1 MTFWRL
7 KMLNFTKNSDLS
19 VSETLSLLRRA
30 HSIAN
35 HDVTVLH
42 ELDGMQMA
50 SLFYEPSTRTRLSFA
65 SAMNALGGSTIG
77 FESSSSASVA
87 KGESLADTI
96 RVASQYAD
104 LIVLRHPDIS
114 APDIALANSSVPLI
128 NAGNGADLHPTQ
140 TLADLMTIYENK
152 KTLSG
157 LHLTFAGDLKYGR
170 TVHSLVKELLRF
182 GNNTFTFVSPDELR
196 IPNEL
201 RTKLTNTNTLFYEEQ
216 SIQTGIHSAD
226 IIYLTRIQ
234 TERFPQ
240 SLIKK
245 SPTELTQVENF
256 KPTDLDANTL
266 LMHPL
271 PRGTELPRE
280 FDVLPQAKYFDQV
293 RFGKYARMALIELLI
308 SKHTSNTK

>member
-1 MTFWRL
+1 M
-7 KMLNFTKNSDLS
+7 
-19 VSETLSLLRRA
+19 
-30 HSIAN
+30 
-35 HDVTVLH
+35 
-42 ELDGMQMA
+42 
-50 SLFYEPSTRTRLSFA
+50 
-65 SAMNALGGSTIG
+65 
-77 FESSSSASVA
+77 
-87 KGESLADTI
+87 
-96 RVASQYAD
+96 
-104 LIVLRHPDIS
+104 
-114 APDIALANSSVPLI
+114 
-128 NAGNGADLHPTQ
+128 
-140 TLADLMTIYENK
+140 
-152 KTLSG
+152 
-157 LHLTFAGDLKYGR
+157 
-170 TVHSLVKELLRF
+170 
-182 GNNTFTFVSPDELR
+182 R